1 MSLQTWAEVLLGIH
15 KMLNG
20 AFSTVLLTACV
31 LIRLLSAHLFFPLD
45 QTYMQVKKTAM

>member
-15 KMLNG
+15 KMFNG
-20 AFSTVLLTACV
+20 AFRMVLMTVCA

-45 QTYMQVKKTAM
+45 QFYIQVKETAM